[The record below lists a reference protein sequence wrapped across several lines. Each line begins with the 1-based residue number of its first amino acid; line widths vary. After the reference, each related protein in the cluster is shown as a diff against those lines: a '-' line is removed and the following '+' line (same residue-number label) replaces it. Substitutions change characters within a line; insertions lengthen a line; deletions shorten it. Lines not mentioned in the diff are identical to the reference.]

1 VYSSC
6 VWACEVAL
14 DIMKVAGA
22 ETIDTNDLEGH
33 EGSRLHRAGGRSA
46 QHESDRIWCS
56 LQEGSAKLSS
66 GRPAAFTPR
75 GRDVSSCHR
84 KAARISRSPR

>member
-1 VYSSC
+1 MYGLPCQVMGDTFLRALFLISMHASKRITAATVYSSC
-6 VWACEVAL
+6 IGACEVAL

-46 QHESDRIWCS
+46 QHESDRI
-56 LQEGSAKLSS
+56 
-66 GRPAAFTPR
+66 
-75 GRDVSSCHR
+75 
-84 KAARISRSPR
+84 